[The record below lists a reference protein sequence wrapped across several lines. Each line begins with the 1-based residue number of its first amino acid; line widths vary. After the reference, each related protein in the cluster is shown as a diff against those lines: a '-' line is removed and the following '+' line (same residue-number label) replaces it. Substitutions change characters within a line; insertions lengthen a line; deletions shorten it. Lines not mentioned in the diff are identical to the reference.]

1 MRCGAIL
8 GSPLRPPGRHLPV
21 WVRRVSQFR
30 LVAFTAFQTRVPLVS
45 IDCKGSAISPF
56 WLEDFAHCPQASYPR
71 LCRDLTHAAYPSH
84 HYSYAALSEQ
94 HQLPL
99 KGALG
104 GPAKTPI
111 LNFGNQAYK
120 HRARFSPEPLAVGM
134 VVKGQ
139 HGGWPH
145 ECWSCPWYARSR
157 LVRQDWATPAACC
170 IATRCQRAESGRS
183 SQASAYLSGSTAV
196 QKAVTYCW
204 QRCRYSLASVSSC
217 ASLLALASKSRICVT
232 ARVSFIGSTHNTNR
246 CS

>member
-120 HRARFSPEPLAVGM
+120 HRARFSPERLAARMLVMPLVRAVAVGAP
-134 VVKGQ
+134 GLG
-139 HGGWPH
+139 H
-145 ECWSCPWYARSR
+145 ARR
-157 LVRQDWATPAACC
+157 VLHRDALPARRERAIKPGVGVLVRLH
-170 IATRCQRAESGRS
+170 RGAEG
-183 SQASAYLSGSTAV
+183 GNI
-196 QKAVTYCW
+196 
-204 QRCRYSLASVSSC
+204 
-217 ASLLALASKSRICVT
+217 LLAEVQVLTGQCVKLRQL
-232 ARVSFIGSTHNTNR
+232 ARVGVQEPDMRDGAGQFHREYT
-246 CS
+246 